1 MFATIVGRTHP
12 MFAATAM
19 VVGLLAVP
27 PQAAAQPAEN
37 ARLQLGTTDTDK
49 TVDVARGARLTLDN
63 QAGEVVV
70 RTWDRDAVRVQARHS
85 TREQVDVSV
94 SEGQVRIRS
103 GRNGRWGA
111 RGSIDYQITVPAW
124 MPVRLSGTYLFA
136 TLEGLQGEVSAETVQ
151 GDVVVRGGG
160 GQVTAR
166 SVEGRVTVSDAKGR
180 IEARSVDGDVTIT
193 GCSGDIVADTTD
205 GAIRITG
212 SAAMSID
219 ASTIDGDIVFD
230 GTVNNEGQ
238 YRMVT
243 HDGDVYMRVP
253 ENTSATVSIRT
264 YEGRFT
270 SSYPVELSGDYQRG
284 RRVSFTLGGGAA
296 AVEIEAFDGHIRIL
310 KPSDA
315 LPDPAAKR

>member
-1 MFATIVGRTHP
+1 MFVTIFRRTHA
-12 MFAATAM
+12 MFAATA
-19 VVGLLAVP
+19 VVIGLLAVP
-27 PQAAAQPAEN
+27 PQTAAQPAGD
-37 ARLQLGTTDTDK
+37 ARPQLGTTQTDK

-85 TREQVDVSV
+85 TREQVNVSV
-94 SEGQVRIRS
+94 SEGQVRIRT

-111 RGSIDYQITVPAW
+111 AGSIDYELTVPAW
-124 MPVRLSGTYLFA
+124 MPVRLSGTYMFA
-136 TLEGLQGEVSAETVQ
+136 TLEGVQGEVAAETVQ
-151 GDVVVRGGG
+151 GDVTVRGGS

-166 SVEGRVTVSDAKGR
+166 SVEGFVTVNDAKGR
-180 IEARSVDGDVTIT
+180 IEARSVDGNVTIA
-193 GCSGDIVADTTD
+193 GCTGDIVADTTD
-205 GAIRITG
+205 GEIRITG

-219 ASTIDGDIVFD
+219 ASTIDGDIIFD

-253 ENTSATVSIRT
+253 EGTSATVSIRT

-270 SSYPVELSGDYQRG
+270 LSYPVQLSGDYKRG

-310 KPSDA
+310 KPSDP
-315 LPDPAAKR
+315 LPEPGAKR